1 MSSPPEF
8 SASSQSAADWL
19 AGLRGFAARQRL
31 QPSRSQ
37 RPIPPAVEQK
47 AEAELIA
54 AHLRAWL
61 MRLPQLLERYSRT
74 GARQPAIAIT
84 TSAAG
89 IAAVERLAA
98 EPQLAS
104 ILAGCCAVTE
114 SEYRFWCKEQPDPT
128 YALHLNHWAWV
139 KTRVPAARAAEF
151 AGYPLPAGSH
161 HWLFR
166 HGLAG
171 LGAGDHHSCRL
182 YAWDG
187 TATSLLAESFREGVQ
202 GLR

>member
-8 SASSQSAADWL
+8 SASSQTAADWL
-19 AGLRGFAARQRL
+19 AGLRSFAARQRQ
-31 QPSRSQ
+31 QPLRSQ

-47 AEAELIA
+47 TEAELNA

-61 MRLPQLLERYSRT
+61 IGLPQLLERHSRA
-74 GARQPAIAIT
+74 GDRQPAIAIT
-84 TSAAG
+84 TSTAG
-89 IAAVERLAA
+89 LAAVESLSA
-98 EPQLAS
+98 EPQQAR

-114 SEYRFWCKEQPDPT
+114 SEYRFWCKEQPDPA
-128 YALHLNHWAWV
+128 YALHINHWAWV
-139 KTRVPAARAAEF
+139 KTRVPAARAVEF
-151 AGYPLPAGSH
+151 ADYPLPAGSR

-166 HGLAG
+166 HGLVG

-187 TATSLLAESFREGVQ
+187 AATSLLAESFREGVQ

>member
-8 SASSQSAADWL
+8 SASSQAAADWL
-19 AGLRGFAARQRL
+19 AGLRGFAARQRQ

-61 MRLPQLLERYSRT
+61 IGLPQLLERHSRA
-74 GARQPAIAIT
+74 GGRQPAIAIT
-84 TSAAG
+84 TSTAG
-89 IAAVERLAA
+89 LTAVERLSA
-98 EPQLAS
+98 ESQLAS
-104 ILAGCCAVTE
+104 LLAGCCAVTE
-114 SEYRFWCKEQPDPT
+114 SEYRFWCKEQPDPA
-128 YALHLNHWAWV
+128 YALHMNHWAWV
-139 KTRVPAARAAEF
+139 KTRVPATRAAEF
-151 AGYPLPAGSH
+151 ADYPLPAGNR

-182 YAWDG
+182 YSWDG